1 MLNIKLNTLSK
12 LTQNMLFIIKQNIK
26 INNTD
31 LLLNAKLEKNTIII
45 NKNKIPKKTF
55 IPDDLKYWINV
66 CEMINIEE
74 LAINET
80 LEKIPN
86 INSNIL
92 LKKIIKKTNKILFE
106 SYNKNININDIDEL
120 LFYIITNEIAEK
132 NKYTNI
138 SKIFEGVISETK
150 VTIAQAKNYINDYA
164 LSIKY
169 ESDGNTD
176 LERKN
181 KAIKAIIGLKNLKI
195 LIFEDI

>member
-31 LLLNAKLEKNTIII
+31 LLLNAKLEKDTIII

-66 CEMINIEE
+66 CNMIDIDE
-74 LAINET
+74 LSINET
-80 LEKIPN
+80 LEQIPN

-150 VTIAQAKNYINDYA
+150 VTTAQAKNYINDYA

-181 KAIKAIIGLKNLKI
+181 KAIKAIIGLKNLKT

>member
-31 LLLNAKLEKNTIII
+31 LLLNAKLKKNTIII